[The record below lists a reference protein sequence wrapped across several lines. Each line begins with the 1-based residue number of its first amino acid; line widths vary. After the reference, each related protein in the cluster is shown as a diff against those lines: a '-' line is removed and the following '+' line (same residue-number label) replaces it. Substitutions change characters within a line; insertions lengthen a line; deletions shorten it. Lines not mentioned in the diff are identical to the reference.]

1 MPNTRFPKIDLQ
13 EIRDDFIKFELS
25 ETDTSV
31 ANAIRRVMI
40 AEVPTLA
47 IDLVSIEVNTS
58 VITDEFLAHRL
69 GMIPLR
75 LEGGLEAFKK
85 RFVYSADCDCD
96 EHCPNCSV
104 EFELDVRA
112 ESGTQTVT
120 SDSLRSLDPY
130 IKPVHFSSE
139 EEANNTQDTGVIIAK
154 LGPGQRLKL
163 NAIAKLLQVEDNM
176 RCMYCDE
183 CVKLAS
189 SYRENPEDDMAVTV
203 TATQDKFIFSVETT
217 GQLKPEEVVIWALD
231 IIKDKLAALKHQ
243 CLELSQDEGLSTQ
256 NVPITP
262 FG

>member
-163 NAIAKLLQVEDNM
+163 NAIAKLV
-176 RCMYCDE
+176 R
-183 CVKLAS
+183 
-189 SYRENPEDDMAVTV
+189 P
-203 TATQDKFIFSVETT
+203 
-217 GQLKPEEVVIWALD
+217 
-231 IIKDKLAALKHQ
+231 H
-243 CLELSQDEGLSTQ
+243 
-256 NVPITP
+256 
-262 FG
+262 